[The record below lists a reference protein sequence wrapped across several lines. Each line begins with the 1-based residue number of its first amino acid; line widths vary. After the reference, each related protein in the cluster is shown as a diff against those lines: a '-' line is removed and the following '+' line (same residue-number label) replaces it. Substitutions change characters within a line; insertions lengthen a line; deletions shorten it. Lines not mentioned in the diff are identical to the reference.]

1 MTEPLNI
8 IQSPSYS
15 EMKQRVVE
23 LSKVAN
29 LLIGLKTTV
38 VDGDI
43 EPSFE
48 ISDTDATINFPAING
63 TGLALEGYFIEGIN
77 GSSDY
82 LDNSTITEFLAT
94 IGGNYSGNMSIECDV
109 SYSIKTSGFTVNTSE
124 YKPYDGIGDAQTKA
138 RIPIFVGGKRIS
150 IGGYFRE
157 TITSVNY
164 GIVNQVNAQPVLSF
178 MRIS

>member
-1 MTEPLNI
+1 MAEPLNI
-8 IQSPSYS
+8 VENPSYS
-15 EMKQRVVE
+15 EMKKRVVE

-29 LLIGLKTTV
+29 LLIGMKTTV

-48 ISDTDATINFPAING
+48 ISDTDATINFPMANG
-63 TGLALEGYFIEGIN
+63 TGLALEGYFIEGITGTYN
-77 GSSDY
+77 YFDNVIITDFIAAAGGSY
-82 LDNSTITEFLAT
+82 T
-94 IGGNYSGNMSIECDV
+94 GNMSIECDV
-109 SYSIKTSGFTVNTSE
+109 SYSIKTSGFRLSDTE

-164 GIVNQVNAQPVLSF
+164 GIANQVNAQPVVSF

>member
-1 MTEPLNI
+1 MSELLNI
-8 IQSPSYS
+8 IENPSYS
-15 EMKQRVVE
+15 EMKKRVVE

-29 LLIGLKTTV
+29 LLIGMKTTV

-63 TGLALEGYFIEGIN
+63 TGFALEGYFIELID
-77 GSSDY
+77 GSY
-82 LDNSTITEFLAT
+82 NYYDNITITNYLADL
-94 IGGNYSGNMSIECDV
+94 GGEYSGNMSIECNV
-109 SYSIKTSGFTVNTSE
+109 QYSYKTSGFSLSTSE

-138 RIPIFVGGKRIS
+138 RIPIFVNGRRVS

-157 TITSVNY
+157 AFTSVNY
-164 GIVNQVNAQPVLSF
+164 GINQQVNAQPVLSF
-178 MRIS
+178 VRIS